1 MKIAKAL
8 ITILS
13 VFAVLFQF
21 ATGNIVAGLALG
33 SLSAAVLSG
42 INSPEFRPAGHLCL
56 NTLTNLIPDFY
67 AALDVVSREL
77 TGFIPAVQRDPRAD
91 RCALNATMRSSVAP
105 ANSAAGDVTPAMSI
119 PSAAYQTIGNKSFT
133 IQKSRFAPFSW
144 TGEEQ
149 GNVAGGPGYLTIKQD
164 QIAQAIRALANEM
177 EVDIATYGYLGASR
191 AFGATAGTAPVLAD
205 FAQAKKILD
214 DNGAPMS
221 DRHVVM
227 DTTAG
232 VALRSTSNLY
242 KVNES
247 NDDTL
252 LRQGLL
258 GNLYGFGLRES
269 AQIQTP
275 TAGTMASATSSSAAF
290 TVGQTVI
297 PLATAGTGVVAA
309 GDIIT
314 FANDTNKYLV
324 ASVSFAGANPA
335 SGDTITL
342 AAPGLRKAQ
351 GAATRA
357 ITVFGTSARNLAFT
371 RNSILLGTRL
381 PALPQEGDLA
391 TDREIITDDR
401 TGLSFELACYPGFR
415 MVTYHVSIAWGVAV
429 MKPEHVATII
439 G

>member
-1 MKIAKAL
+1 MA
-8 ITILS
+8 
-13 VFAVLFQF
+13 
-21 ATGNIVAGLALG
+21 
-33 SLSAAVLSG
+33 
-42 INSPEFRPAGHLCL
+42 
-56 NTLTNLIPDFY
+56 NTLTSLIPDFY

-91 RCALNATMRSSVAP
+91 RCALNASMRSTVAP
-105 ANSAAGDVTPAMSI
+105 VNSAAGDVTAAMTL

-149 GNVAGGPGYLTIKQD
+149 GSIQTGPGILTIKQD
-164 QIAQAIRALANEM
+164 QIAQAIRALTNEI
-177 EVDIATYGYLGASR
+177 EVDIATYGYQGASR

-232 VALRSTSNLY
+232 VALRGTSNLY

-247 NDDTL
+247 ADDSL
-252 LRQGLL
+252 IRQGTL
-258 GNLYGFGLRES
+258 GNLYGFSLRES
-269 AQIQTP
+269 AQVQTP
-275 TAGTMASATSSSAAF
+275 TAGAMASATSTSAAF
-290 TVGQTVI
+290 TIGQTVI

-314 FANDTNKYLV
+314 FANDTNKYVV

-335 SGDTITL
+335 SGDSITL
-342 AAPGLRKAQ
+342 AEPGLRKAQ
-351 GAATRA
+351 GVATRA
-357 ITVFGTSARNLAFT
+357 ITVFATSTRNLAFT

-381 PALPQEGDLA
+381 PALPMEGDIA
-391 TDREIITDDR
+391 VDRTIEIDPR
-401 TGLSFELACYPGFR
+401 TGLAFEIAVYPGYR
-415 MVTYHVSIAWGVAV
+415 MVTYHISIAWGVAV
-429 MKPEHVATII
+429 MKPEHIATII

>member
-1 MKIAKAL
+1 MNLFKAFLTLLTALAIIAMA
-8 ITILS
+8 
-13 VFAVLFQF
+13 
-21 ATGNIVAGLALG
+21 ATGHLAHALLSTAAA
-33 SLSAAVLSG
+33 SLILHG
-42 INSPEFRPAGHLCL
+42 INSPQMKASGHLCL
-56 NTLTNLIPDFY
+56 NTLTNLIPDVY

-105 ANSAAGDVTPAMSI
+105 ANTAGGDVTPAMAL
-119 PSAAYQTIGNKSFT
+119 PTAAYQTIGNKTFT
-133 IQKSRFAPFSW
+133 IQKSRFMPFSW

-149 GNVAGGPGYLTIKQD
+149 GSVQTGPGYLTIQQD
-164 QIAQAIRALANEM
+164 QIAQAIRALVNEM

-191 AFGATAGTAPVLAD
+191 AYGTTAGTAPVLAD
-205 FAQAKKILD
+205 FANIKKILD

-221 DRHVVM
+221 DRHAVI

-232 VALRSTSNLY
+232 VALRGTSNLF

-247 NDDTL
+247 GDETL
-252 LRQGLL
+252 LRQGIL
-258 GNLYGFGLRES
+258 GNLYGMDIRES

-275 TAGTMASATSSSAAF
+275 AAGAMASATSTSAAF
-290 TVGQTVI
+290 TVNQTVI

-314 FANDTNKYLV
+314 FANDTNKYVV

-335 SGDTITL
+335 SGDSITL

-357 ITVFGTSARNLAFT
+357 ITVFAASARNLVFS
-371 RNSILLGTRL
+371 RNAILLGTRL
-381 PALPQEGDLA
+381 PALPAEGDMA
-391 TDREIITDDR
+391 TDHQIITDPR
-401 TGLSFELACYPGFR
+401 TGLSFELSCYPGYR

-429 MKPEHVATII
+429 MKPEHLATII

>member
-1 MKIAKAL
+1 MA
-8 ITILS
+8 
-13 VFAVLFQF
+13 
-21 ATGNIVAGLALG
+21 
-33 SLSAAVLSG
+33 
-42 INSPEFRPAGHLCL
+42 

-77 TGFIPAVQRDPRAD
+77 TGFLPAAQRDASAD
-91 RCALNATMRSSVAP
+91 RCALNATMRSHVAP
-105 ANSAAGDVTPAMSI
+105 SNTAAGNITPAMSL
-119 PSAAYQTIGNKSFT
+119 PSAADQTIGNVPFT

-149 GNVAGGPGYLTIKQD
+149 NSVDSGSGFLNIQQD
-164 QIAQAIRALANEM
+164 QIAQAIRALVNEM
-177 EVDIATYGYLGASR
+177 EADLASAAALGSSR

-221 DRHVVM
+221 DRHFIV

-232 VALRSTSNLY
+232 VALRGTSNLF
-242 KVNES
+242 KVNEAGDAS
-247 NDDTL
+247 M
-252 LRQGLL
+252 LRQGIL
-258 GNLYGFGLRES
+258 GNLYGFDIRES
-269 AQIQTP
+269 AQVVTP
-275 TAGTMASATSSSAAF
+275 TAGAMASATSSNAAF

-314 FANDTNKYLV
+314 FANDTNKYVV

-351 GAATRA
+351 SAATRA
-357 ITVFGTSARNLAFT
+357 ITVFATST
-371 RNSILLGTRL
+371 RNIAMTRNALLVGTRL
-381 PALPQEGDLA
+381 PALPREGDMA
-391 TDREIITDDR
+391 IDR
-401 TGLSFELACYPGFR
+401 TVEVDPRTGIAFELAVYPGFR
-415 MVTYHVSIAWGVAV
+415 MVTYHLSAAWGVKV
-429 MKPEHVATII
+429 MKPEHIATII

>member
-1 MKIAKAL
+1 MA
-8 ITILS
+8 
-13 VFAVLFQF
+13 
-21 ATGNIVAGLALG
+21 
-33 SLSAAVLSG
+33 
-42 INSPEFRPAGHLCL
+42 

-77 TGFIPAVQRDPRAD
+77 TGFLPAAQRDASAD
-91 RCALNATMRSSVAP
+91 RCALNATMRSHVAP
-105 ANSAAGDVTPAMSI
+105 SNAAAGNITPAMSL
-119 PSAAYQTIGNKSFT
+119 PSAADQTIGNVAFT

-149 GNVAGGPGYLTIKQD
+149 NSVDSGPGYLNIQQD
-164 QIAQAIRALANEM
+164 QIAQAIRALVNEM
-177 EVDIATYGYLGASR
+177 EADLASAAALGSSR

-221 DRHVVM
+221 DRHFIV

-232 VALRSTSNLY
+232 VALRGTSNLF
-242 KVNES
+242 KVNEAGDAS
-247 NDDTL
+247 M
-252 LRQGLL
+252 LRQGIL
-258 GNLYGFGLRES
+258 GNLYGFDIRES
-269 AQIQTP
+269 AQVVTP
-275 TAGTMASATSSSAAF
+275 TAGAMASATSSNAAF

-314 FANDTNKYLV
+314 FANDTNKYVV

-351 GAATRA
+351 SAATRA
-357 ITVFGTSARNLAFT
+357 ITVFATST
-371 RNSILLGTRL
+371 RNIAMTRNALLVGTRL
-381 PALPQEGDLA
+381 PALPREGDMA
-391 TDREIITDDR
+391 IDR
-401 TGLSFELACYPGFR
+401 TVEVDPRTGIAFELAVYPGFR
-415 MVTYHVSIAWGVAV
+415 MVTYHLSAAWGVKV
-429 MKPEHVATII
+429 MKPEHIATII